1 MSYCSAKDCWAGLAQ
16 YNLSGKKSLSR
27 ILLENYV
34 PPVTLS
40 LPEWQQYVAS
50 GKNVLLGSGGV
61 IPGGTYA
68 TTIWRR
74 LCRISRTC
82 TAGIWRYGIQRYVKL
97 I

>member
-16 YNLSGKKSLSR
+16 YNLSGKKSISR

-61 IPGGTYA
+61 IPGGTMQTPFGGGGAVY
-68 TTIWRR
+68 RGHVR
-74 LCRISRTC
+74 Q
-82 TAGIWRYGIQRYVKL
+82 GYGGMGYRGRST
-97 I
+97 